1 MVRLAFG
8 LMNRFNYA
16 RKFTLILVIFM
27 LPLLTLAVGKLDSLY
42 ERYADARRELNG
54 LNGLRQYLTV
64 YFKAAQ
70 LASMYPAAMVKG
82 DAGAREQWQSTNQA
96 FSQIRDTFLG
106 ELKASGHSQP
116 KPDSLTF
123 KPELERFTGQG
134 IEQLYSIEM
143 GPVLALGG
151 AMKEVAVDSGL
162 MQDYDPQVYRH
173 METVFTRLLPLHAT
187 LSQSSSYSG
196 YVTAFGYL
204 NSDSKN
210 AFLSQADRFVPFL
223 KQPPA
228 SGKSETLIEQAATQ
242 GLEAFTRLAMTPYV
256 SAMSFDAK
264 ATLTWPDKVK
274 AFEPALQQVSHG
286 IDGVLNAVEAVLS
299 QRAADA
305 RKYLIGVALAI
316 VLVIG
321 LIFFLFAGFFFS
333 IRRTVADIG
342 VAMQHF
348 SEGDL
353 RHEAQSEAQDELG
366 LLAGQFNG
374 MRLRLLGLISQIVNS
389 SATTAHQ
396 ALALSEGASVSL
408 EGANRQAR
416 ELEQVAT
423 SMSQLVSSAQGVSR
437 YSHFTSQSANG
448 AGERCREGQVQVG
461 QAVSG
466 ITSLFSEMEGAI
478 QAIKG
483 VSTESQEIAKTLEMI
498 KSVSQQTNLLAL
510 NAAIEA
516 ARAGEQ
522 GRGFAV
528 VADEVRHLA
537 IRSHQ
542 LTEQIYTVID
552 RLHAQVSHAV
562 QTIEHGYLTASD
574 TVERVKQAEGSFQQI
589 TASIAQIIESNL
601 QIATGSEQ
609 QRRLV
614 EGVEVS
620 LLGFKKLSEGN
631 AHEAARMVQ
640 ASSGVTEMTSKLNHL
655 VSTFRL

>member
-1 MVRLAFG
+1 MCSRGFV
-8 LMNRFNYA
+8 N
-16 RKFTLILVIFM
+16 
-27 LPLLTLAVGKLDSLY
+27 
-42 ERYADARRELNG
+42 
-54 LNGLRQYLTV
+54 
-64 YFKAAQ
+64 
-70 LASMYPAAMVKG
+70 
-82 DAGAREQWQSTNQA
+82 
-96 FSQIRDTFLG
+96 
-106 ELKASGHSQP
+106 
-116 KPDSLTF
+116 
-123 KPELERFTGQG
+123 
-134 IEQLYSIEM
+134 
-143 GPVLALGG
+143 
-151 AMKEVAVDSGL
+151 
-162 MQDYDPQVYRH
+162 
-173 METVFTRLLPLHAT
+173 
-187 LSQSSSYSG
+187 
-196 YVTAFGYL
+196 
-204 NSDSKN
+204 
-210 AFLSQADRFVPFL
+210 QADRFAPFL
-223 KQPPA
+223 KQPQA
-228 SGKSETLIEQAATQ
+228 NEKSEVLIEQAANQ
-242 GLEAFTRLAMTPYV
+242 GLETFSRLAMTPYL
-256 SAMSFDAK
+256 STMSFDAK
-264 ATLTWPDKVK
+264 ETTTWPDKVK

-286 IDGVLNAVEAVLS
+286 IDEALNAVEAVLS

-333 IRRTVADIG
+333 IRRTVTDIG

-348 SEGDL
+348 AEGDL
-353 RHEAQSEAQDELG
+353 RYEAQSEAQDELG

-389 SATTAHQ
+389 SATTTHQ
-396 ALALSEGASVSL
+396 AQALSEGASVSL

-448 AGERCREGQVQVG
+448 AGELCREGQVRVG

-466 ITSLFSEMEGAI
+466 ITSLFNEMEGAI
-478 QAIKG
+478 QAIKS

-562 QTIEHGYLTASD
+562 QTIEHGHLTASE
-574 TVERVKQAEGSFQQI
+574 TVDRVKQAEGIFQQI
-589 TASIAQIIESNL
+589 TASIGQIIESNL
-601 QIATGSEQ
+601 QIASGAEQ
-609 QRRLV
+609 QRQLV

-620 LLGFKKLSEGN
+620 LLGVKKLSEGN
-631 AHEAARMVQ
+631 SIEAERMVQ
-640 ASSGVTEMTSKLNHL
+640 ASSGVTEMTTNLNHL
-655 VSTFRL
+655 VARFRL

>member
-1 MVRLAFG
+1 MCSPHCKKNALWPSYVQASLKRTY
-8 LMNRFNYA
+8 R
-16 RKFTLILVIFM
+16 TS
-27 LPLLTLAVGKLDSLY
+27 KLQTTNFE
-42 ERYADARRELNG
+42 ER
-54 LNGLRQYLTV
+54 
-64 YFKAAQ
+64 
-70 LASMYPAAMVKG
+70 
-82 DAGAREQWQSTNQA
+82 
-96 FSQIRDTFLG
+96 
-106 ELKASGHSQP
+106 
-116 KPDSLTF
+116 
-123 KPELERFTGQG
+123 
-134 IEQLYSIEM
+134 LYSIEI
-143 GPVLALGG
+143 GPVLALSRE
-151 AMKEVAVDSGL
+151 MKAVVVGTGL
-162 MQDYDPQVYRH
+162 MQDYDPEVYRY
-173 METVFTRLLPLHAT
+173 METVFARLLPLHET
-187 LSQSSSYSG
+187 LSQSAAYAG
-196 YVTAFGYL
+196 YVTALGYL
-204 NSDSKN
+204 NLDSRN
-210 AFLSQADRFVPFL
+210 AFLNQADRFAPFL
-223 KQPPA
+223 KQSQA
-228 SGKSETLIEQAATQ
+228 SEKSEVLIELAASQ
-242 GLEAFTRLAMTPYV
+242 GLEAFTSLAMTPYL
-256 SAMSFDAK
+256 STMSFDAK
-264 ATLTWPDKVK
+264 GTTTWPDKVK
-274 AFEPALQQVSHG
+274 AFEPALQQVSDG
-286 IDGVLNAVEAVLS
+286 IDGVLYAVEALLS

-333 IRRTVADIG
+333 IKRTVADIG
-342 VAMQHF
+342 LAMQHF
-348 SEGDL
+348 SQGDL
-353 RHEAQSEAQDELG
+353 RHEAKSEAQDELG

-374 MRLRLLGLISQIVNS
+374 MRLRLVGLISQIVNS

-396 ALALSEGASVSL
+396 AQALSDGASLSL

-466 ITSLFSEMEGAI
+466 ITTLFNEMEGAI
-478 QAIKG
+478 EAIKG

-552 RLHAQVSHAV
+552 RLHAQVCHAV

-574 TVERVKQAEGSFQQI
+574 TVERVKKSEVIFHQI
-589 TASIAQIIESNL
+589 TASIGQIVESNL
-601 QIATGSEQ
+601 QIASGAEQ
-609 QRRLV
+609 QRQLV
-614 EGVEVS
+614 EGAEVS
-620 LLGFKKLSEGN
+620 LLGVKKLSQGN
-631 AHEAARMVQ
+631 AIEAERMVQ
-640 ASSGVTEMTSKLNHL
+640 ASSGVTEMTAKLNHL

>member
-1 MVRLAFG
+1 MVSLAFG

-27 LPLLTLAVGKLDSLY
+27 LPLLTLAVGKLDSLF

-54 LNGLRQYLTV
+54 LNGLRQYLTA

-70 LASMYPAAMVKG
+70 IASMYPAAIVKG
-82 DAGAREQWQSTNQA
+82 DAGAREQWQGANQEFA
-96 FSQIRDTFLG
+96 QIKDGLLA

-116 KPDSLTF
+116 KPESLAF
-123 KPELERFTGQG
+123 KPELENFTGQG
-134 IEQLYSIEM
+134 VERLYGIEM
-143 GPVLALGG
+143 GPVLALGRV
-151 AMKEVAVDSGL
+151 MKAVAVDTGL
-162 MQDYDPQVYRH
+162 MQDYDPEVYRY
-173 METVFTRLLPLHAT
+173 METVYARFLPLHET
-187 LSQSSSYSG
+187 LSQSAAYAG

-204 NSDSKN
+204 NSDSRN
-210 AFLSQADRFVPFL
+210 VFLNQADRFAPFL
-223 KQPPA
+223 KQPQA
-228 SGKSETLIEQAATQ
+228 SEKNEALIEQVATQ
-242 GLEAFTRLAMTPYV
+242 GLETFTSQAMTPYL
-256 SAMSFDAK
+256 STMSFDAK
-264 ATLTWPDKVK
+264 GTTAWPDKVK
-274 AFEPALQQVSHG
+274 AFEPALQQVRHG
-286 IDGVLNAVEAVLS
+286 IDGVLNAVEAVLL

-396 ALALSEGASVSL
+396 AQALSEGAAVSL

-466 ITSLFSEMEGAI
+466 ITSLFNEMEGAI

-562 QTIEHGYLTASD
+562 QTIEHGHLTASD
-574 TVERVKQAEGSFQQI
+574 TVERVKTAEGIFHQI
-589 TASIAQIIESNL
+589 TASIGQIVESNL
-601 QIATGSEQ
+601 QIANGAEQ
-609 QRRLV
+609 QRQLV

-620 LLGFKKLSEGN
+620 LLGVKKLSERN
-631 AHEAARMVQ
+631 AREAAGMVQ
-640 ASSGVTEMTSKLNHL
+640 ASSGVTEMTTKLNHL
-655 VSTFRL
+655 VARFRL

>member
-1 MVRLAFG
+1 MVGLAFG
-8 LMNRFNYA
+8 LMNRFSYA
-16 RKFTLILVIFM
+16 RKFSLILVIFM

-42 ERYADARRELNG
+42 DRYADASRELNG
-54 LNGLRQYLTV
+54 LNGLRQYLTA
-64 YFKAAQ
+64 YLKGAQ
-70 LASMYPAAMVKG
+70 LASIYPAAMVKG
-82 DAGAREQWQSTNQA
+82 DAGAREQWQDANQSFA
-96 FSQIRDTFLG
+96 QIKNALLG
-106 ELKASGHSQP
+106 ELKSQS
-116 KPDSLTF
+116 KPDSLAF
-123 KPELERFTGQG
+123 KPELESFTGQG
-134 IEQLYSIEM
+134 VERLYSSEM
-143 GPVLALGG
+143 GPVLALDR
-151 AMKEVAVDSGL
+151 AMKEVVVNSGL
-162 MQDYDPQVYRH
+162 MQDFDPQIYRY

-187 LSQSSSYSG
+187 LSQSAAYTG

-210 AFLSQADRFVPFL
+210 VFLSQADRFAPFL
-223 KQPPA
+223 KQPQA
-228 SGKSETLIEQAATQ
+228 SGTSEVLIDQAATQ
-242 GLEAFTRLAMTPYV
+242 GLETFTSLAMTPYL
-256 SAMSFDAK
+256 SAMNFDARS
-264 ATLTWPDKVK
+264 TTTWPDKVK
-274 AFEPALQQVSHG
+274 AFEPALQQVNQG
-286 IDGVLNAVEAVLS
+286 IYAVLNAVETVLL

-305 RKYLIGVALAI
+305 QKYLIGVTLAI

-333 IRRTVADIG
+333 IKRTVADIG
-342 VAMQHF
+342 VAMHHF

-353 RHEAQSEAQDELG
+353 RHEAQTQAQDELG
-366 LLAGQFNG
+366 LLADQFNG
-374 MRLRLLGLISQIVNS
+374 MRSRLLGLISQIVS
-389 SATTAHQ
+389 SSSTTAHQ
-396 ALALSEGASVSL
+396 AQALSEGASVSL

-416 ELEQVAT
+416 ELEKVAT

-448 AGERCREGQVQVG
+448 AGDRCREGQIQVG

-466 ITSLFSEMEGAI
+466 ITTLFSEMEGAI

-562 QTIEHGYLTASD
+562 QTIEHSHLTASD
-574 TVERVKQAEGSFQQI
+574 TVERVKQAEGIFHQI
-589 TASIAQIIESNL
+589 TASIGQIIESNL
-601 QIATGSEQ
+601 QIASGAEH
-609 QRRLV
+609 QRQLV

-620 LLGFKKLSEGN
+620 LLGVKRLSEGN

-640 ASSGVTEMTSKLNHL
+640 ASSGVTEMTTKLNHL
-655 VSTFRL
+655 VATFRL